1 MAVIL
6 NGATGGIQL
15 TSSSGGTMSVN
26 PPATA
31 TSYIATLPAATGTL
45 LNSASSLAAASLTG
59 TVPTARLGS
68 GTASSSTFLAG
79 DQTYKTISSG
89 GVSLLGAIATTSG
102 TSVALTSV
110 NLSLYNKVYFNF
122 DQVSPA
128 TGSSILRISINGAA
142 TLDLGTAIAND
153 RALFGELMLD
163 LNSNVMNLSQSSPSG
178 TPLSTGNIADGAN
191 EKNFLYQ
198 VQTDLTS
205 LTSVPLTFT
214 WSTGHAFDNGRILVY
229 GLK

>member
-1 MAVIL
+1 MATTI
-6 NGATGGIQL
+6 NGSTGASQIQDNTVSNAKVVDDAIGIAELSAT
-15 TSSSGGTMSVN
+15 
-26 PPATA
+26 
-31 TSYIATLPAATGTL
+31 
-45 LNSASSLAAASLTG
+45 
-59 TVPTARLGS
+59 
-68 GTASSSTFLAG
+68 GTASSSTFLRG
-79 DQTYKTISSG
+79 DNAWAAPSGG

-102 TSVALTSV
+102 TSVALASV

-178 TPLSTGNIADGAN
+178 TPITTGNATDGAN

-214 WSTGHAFDNGRILVY
+214 WSTGYAFDNGRILVY

>member
-15 TSSSGGTMSVN
+15 TSASGGTMSVN

-31 TSYIATLPAATGTL
+31 TSYVSTLPAATGTL
-45 LNSASSLAAASLTG
+45 LNSVSSLPAANLTG

>member
-1 MAVIL
+1 MATTI
-6 NGATGGIQL
+6 NGSTGASQVQDDIVSLAKMAPGTDGNIISYDASGNPVAVATGSDGQVL
-15 TSSSGGTMSVN
+15 TSTGAGS
-26 PPATA
+26 PPAFEA
-31 TSYIATLPAATGTL
+31 LPAG
-45 LNSASSLAAASLTG
+45 
-59 TVPTARLGS
+59 
-68 GTASSSTFLAG
+68 
-79 DQTYKTISSG
+79 G

-102 TSVALTSV
+102 TSVALASV

-128 TGSSILRISINGAA
+128 TGSSTLRISINGAA

-178 TPLSTGNIADGAN
+178 TPITSGNASDGAN

-198 VQTDLTS
+198 VQTDLTG

>member
-15 TSSSGGTMSVN
+15 TSASGGTMSVN

-31 TSYIATLPAATGTL
+31 TSYVSTLPAATGTL
-45 LNSASSLAAASLTG
+45 LNSVSSLPAANLTG

-142 TLDLGTAIAND
+142 TLDLGTAIAHD

-163 LNSNVMNLSQSSPSG
+163 LNSNVMNLSQSSPAG
-178 TPLSTGNIADGAN
+178 TPIATGNIADGAN

-214 WSTGHAFDNGRILVY
+214 WSTGYAFDNGRILVY

>member
-15 TSSSGGTMSVN
+15 TSASGGTMSVN

-31 TSYIATLPAATGTL
+31 TSYVSTLPAATGTL
-45 LNSASSLAAASLTG
+45 LNSASSLPAANLTG

-178 TPLSTGNIADGAN
+178 TPITTGNATDGAN

>member
-15 TSSSGGTMSVN
+15 TSASGGTMSVN

-31 TSYIATLPAATGTL
+31 TSYVSTLPAATGTL
-45 LNSASSLAAASLTG
+45 LNSASSLPAANLTG

-214 WSTGHAFDNGRILVY
+214 WSTGYAFDNGRILVY

>member
-15 TSSSGGTMSVN
+15 TSASGGTMSVN

-31 TSYIATLPAATGTL
+31 TSYVSTLPAATGTL

-178 TPLSTGNIADGAN
+178 TPITTGNATDGAN

-214 WSTGHAFDNGRILVY
+214 WSTGYAFDNGRILVY

>member
-1 MAVIL
+1 MATTI
-6 NGATGGIQL
+6 NGSTGASQIQDNTVSNAKVADDAIGVAELSAT
-15 TSSSGGTMSVN
+15 
-26 PPATA
+26 
-31 TSYIATLPAATGTL
+31 
-45 LNSASSLAAASLTG
+45 
-59 TVPTARLGS
+59 
-68 GTASSSTFLAG
+68 GTASSSTFLRG
-79 DQTYKTISSG
+79 DNAWAAPGGG

-102 TSVALTSV
+102 TSRALSSV
-110 NLSLYNKVYFNF
+110 NLSLYNKIYFNF

-128 TGSSILRISINGAA
+128 TGSSTLRISINGAA

-178 TPLSTGNIADGAN
+178 TPITSGNASDGAN

-198 VQTDLTS
+198 VQTDLTG